1 MKLVKSYKNPSI
13 IEYLRGKMLL
23 NLFVTESVVNGSIE
37 YSYKQKELNINS
49 DITDIESAVIEEYT
63 TVMNELD
70 IGAMRAIRATLLG
83 INTEVDD
90 RRILEVEQECDNL
103 RKSLAITVRKIK
115 QALGLEPEDE
125 VIVEEFHPM
134 DLDNMDGSGIIIED
148 EENVDD
154 PDTTK

>member
-83 INTEVDD
+83 NNTEVDD

-103 RKSLAITVRKIK
+103 RKSLAITVRKN
-115 QALGLEPEDE
+115 QT
-125 VIVEEFHPM
+125 
-134 DLDNMDGSGIIIED
+134 S
-148 EENVDD
+148 
-154 PDTTK
+154 TRS

>member
-83 INTEVDD
+83 NNTEVDD
-90 RRILEVEQECDNL
+90 RRILEVEQECDTL